1 MFQRRDTNTLLLVPG
16 AEGKLNIKLNETAVT
31 DYRAEWLPLHQGKV
45 NFSPRKVSERQVVT
59 GWFKCKW
66 WLEPSEVFLG

>member
-1 MFQRRDTNTLLLVPG
+1 M
-16 AEGKLNIKLNETAVT
+16 T